1 MAKFKICKYRL
12 MIFFNETKKVVS
24 FKQLDDLQ
32 ISKNVNN
39 FVMVRKSIKFTTT
52 FIHNILLYDPYVR
65 RYRRRNIDQCFRFRT
80 PFGRVETS
88 GI

>member
-1 MAKFKICKYRL
+1 MKQKNS
-12 MIFFNETKKVVS
+12 FFQTT
-24 FKQLDDLQ
+24 LDDLQ